1 MKKFMEKTS
10 VRIAVIAIAVL
21 AVIVVVFLAMKAL
34 KASDDASSVIDEE
47 STTMESTEASEVV
60 DQETIT
66 DSMAGDD
73 LEETSQVPESEEE
86 ETMTEETTEKETPKK
101 PARPKQEPASTEAA
115 VPTVES
121 EPAPVVPE
129 YTAPTG
135 NNGNAGG
142 NTGSTPSEPT
152 TEESAEQTPD
162 EYYEENSTVIRSFDA
177 SLSED
182 VHTEEEVISFL
193 EERGFTQYPIT
204 FDFAMGGEYNGKT
217 EITGDANEKRPMYQ
231 TIFKTENN
239 EIWNIFVIN
248 GEIFANPVSYN
259 LESELPAQLLISESE
274 QFTSYNYKTNKY
286 YVTIPKETEVIAKI
300 VEKIDAEALNRLT
313 CEEIDKL

>member
-47 STTMESTEASEVV
+47 SITMESTEASEVV
-60 DQETIT
+60 DKETIT

-73 LEETSQVPESEEE
+73 LEETSQVPEGEEE

-135 NNGNAGG
+135 SSGNTGG

-152 TEESAEQTPD
+152 TEESTEQSPD

-204 FDFAMGGEYNGKT
+204 YDFAMGGEYSGDT
-217 EITGDANEKRPMYQ
+217 EITGDPGEKRPMYQ
-231 TIFKTENN
+231 TFYECENG
-239 EIWNIFVIN
+239 EFWTVFVIN
-248 GEIFANPVSYN
+248 GEIYAKPVIYN
-259 LESELPAQLLISESE
+259 LESELPVQVLISESE
-274 QFTSYNYKTNKY
+274 QVTSYNNKTNKY
-286 YVTIPKETEVIAKI
+286 YVTIPKETAVIIKI
-300 VEKIDAEALNRLT
+300 VDRIDAETLNRLT
-313 CEEIDKL
+313 SEEIDKL